1 MARAAALCQAFQ
13 TQTLSPKATL
23 ATIVEELQVIVEKLQ
38 ATYQDVWMQQATLLG
53 PGKSAYCRKMSGTV
67 ASFNSLPKVLYLP
80 MAKA

>member
-38 ATYQDVWMQQATLLG
+38 ATYQDVWIAAGHPVG
-53 PGKSAYCRKMSGTV
+53 PARAHTAGK
-67 ASFNSLPKVLYLP
+67 
-80 MAKA
+80 